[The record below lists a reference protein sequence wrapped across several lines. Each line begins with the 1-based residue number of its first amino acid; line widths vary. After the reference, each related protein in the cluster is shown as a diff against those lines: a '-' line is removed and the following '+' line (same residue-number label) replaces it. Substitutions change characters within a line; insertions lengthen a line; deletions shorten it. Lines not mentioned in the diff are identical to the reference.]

1 MKRFLPLFLV
11 IGGFAAAAL
20 LIATGPQVQP
30 QTAQAVPPLV
40 RTLIVQPG
48 THQFSVRTHGSV
60 VPRTESE
67 LVPEVDGRVLRV
79 SPALVSGGFFSKND
93 VLLEIDSLDYDVA
106 LEQARAG
113 IARAESDLDNE
124 RKDHE
129 RQEDLVTKGSIS
141 ASQLDNSLNRVT
153 IAKATLREA
162 RARLARAE
170 RDLARTSMTA
180 PYDGR
185 VRSERVDSGQ
195 FVRRG
200 EAIGTIYAVDFAEV
214 RLPIHANELAYLDL
228 PISKAGQALATQ
240 SRVTLSA
247 EFAGTV
253 HAWQGK
259 VVRTEGELDPTTR
272 MVHVVAEVANPYDSR
287 QERAPLAVGLFVDA
301 MIHGKTIGNVT
312 VLPRSA
318 LRRGNQVFVVDEQN
332 RLRFRNVNV
341 LRMVE
346 DQVYIGEGLSEGERV
361 CVSALQSTADGML
374 VRVVKDATPS

>member
-1 MKRFLPLFLV
+1 MKRFLPLFVVL
-11 IGGFAAAAL
+11 GGFAAAAL

-30 QTAQAVPPLV
+30 QAAKLVPPLV
-40 RTLIVQPG
+40 RTLTVQPG
-48 THQFSVRTHGSV
+48 THQFNVRTHGSV

-170 RDLARTSMTA
+170 RDLARTSITA

-185 VRSERVDSGQ
+185 VRSERVDAGQ

-240 SRVTLSA
+240 SKVTLSA
-247 EFAGTV
+247 EFAGSL
-253 HAWQGK
+253 HSWQGK
-259 VVRTEGELDPTTR
+259 VVRTEGELDPMTR
-272 MVHVVAEVANPYDSR
+272 MVHVVAQIANPYDSR
-287 QERAPLAVGLFVDA
+287 QQRAPLAVGLFVDA
-301 MIHGKTIGNVT
+301 TIHGKTISNAT

-318 LRRGNQVFVVDEQN
+318 LRRGNQVFVVDEQD
-332 RLRFRNVNV
+332 RLRFRTVNV
-341 LRMVE
+341 LRLVD
-346 DQVYIGEGLSEGERV
+346 DQVYIGEGLSVGERV

-374 VRVVKDATPS
+374 VRVVKDATSS

>member
-1 MKRFLPLFLV
+1 MKRILPLLV
-11 IGGFAAAAL
+11 VLGGFSAAAL

-30 QTAQAVPPLV
+30 QAAQIVPPLV
-40 RTLIVQPG
+40 RILTVQPG

-79 SPALVSGGFFSKND
+79 SPALVSGGFFLKND

-113 IARAESDLDNE
+113 MARAKSDLDNE
-124 RKDHE
+124 RKDHL
-129 RQEDLVTKGSIS
+129 RQEDLVTNGSIS

-162 RARLARAE
+162 RARLARAQ
-170 RDLARTSMTA
+170 RDLARTSITA

-185 VRSERVDSGQ
+185 VRSERVDAGQ

-228 PISKAGQALATQ
+228 PISKEGQSLATQ
-240 SRVTLSA
+240 ATVPPSA
-247 EFAGTV
+247 EFAGSV
-253 HAWQGK
+253 HFWPGK
-259 VVRTEGELDPTTR
+259 VVRTEGELDPMTR
-272 MVHVVAEVANPYDSR
+272 MVHVVARIADPYDSP

-301 MIHGKTIGNVT
+301 TIYGKTISNAT

-318 LRRGNQVFVVDEQN
+318 LREGNQVLVVDKED
-332 RLRFRNVNV
+332 RLRFRAVDV
-341 LRMVE
+341 LRLID
-346 DQVYIGEGLSEGERV
+346 DQVYIGAGLAGGERV
-361 CVSALQSTADGML
+361 CVSTLQMTADGMR

>member
-1 MKRFLPLFLV
+1 MKRLLPLFVVL
-11 IGGFAAAAL
+11 GGFAAAAL

-30 QTAQAVPPLV
+30 QAAKLVPPLV
-40 RTLIVQPG
+40 RTLTAQPG
-48 THQFSVRTHGSV
+48 THQFNVRTHGSV

-162 RARLARAE
+162 RAQLARAE
-170 RDLARTSMTA
+170 RDLARTSITA

-185 VRSERVDSGQ
+185 VRSERVDAGQ

-240 SRVTLSA
+240 SKVTLSA
-247 EFAGTV
+247 EFAGSL
-253 HAWQGK
+253 HSWQGK
-259 VVRTEGELDPTTR
+259 VVRTEGELDPMTR
-272 MVHVVAEVANPYDSR
+272 MVHVVAQIANPYDSR
-287 QERAPLAVGLFVDA
+287 QQRAPLAVGLFVDA
-301 MIHGKTIGNVT
+301 TIHGKTISNAT

-318 LRRGNQVFVVDEQN
+318 LRRSNQVFVVDEQD
-332 RLRFRNVNV
+332 RLRFRTVNV
-341 LRMVE
+341 LRLVD
-346 DQVYIGEGLSEGERV
+346 DQVYIGEGLGGGERV

-374 VRVVKDATPS
+374 VRVVKDATSS

>member
-1 MKRFLPLFLV
+1 MKRFLPLFVVL
-11 IGGFAAAAL
+11 GGFAAAAL

-30 QTAQAVPPLV
+30 QAAQSVPPLV
-40 RTLIVQPG
+40 RILTVQPG

-79 SPALVSGGFFSKND
+79 SAALVSGGFFSKND

-113 IARAESDLDNE
+113 MARAESDLDNE

-170 RDLARTSMTA
+170 RDLARTSITA

-185 VRSERVDSGQ
+185 VRSERVDAGQ

-228 PISKAGQALATQ
+228 PISKAGQAFATQ
-240 SRVTLSA
+240 SEVTLSA

-253 HAWQGK
+253 HYWQGK
-259 VVRTEGELDPTTR
+259 VVRTEGELDPMTR
-272 MVHVVAEVANPYDSR
+272 MVHVVARIANPYDSR

-301 MIHGKTIGNVT
+301 TIHGKTISNAT

-318 LRRGNQVFVVDEQN
+318 LRQGNQVLVVDEQD
-332 RLRFRNVNV
+332 RLRFRTVNV
-341 LRMVE
+341 LRLVD
-346 DQVYIGEGLSEGERV
+346 DQVYIGEGLAGGERV

>member
-30 QTAQAVPPLV
+30 QTAQAIPPLV

-79 SPALVSGGFFSKND
+79 SRSLMSGGFFSKND

>member
-1 MKRFLPLFLV
+1 MKRILPLLV
-11 IGGFAAAAL
+11 VLGGFSAAAL

-30 QTAQAVPPLV
+30 QAAQIVPPLV
-40 RTLIVQPG
+40 RILTVQPG

-113 IARAESDLDNE
+113 MARAKSDLDNE
-124 RKDHE
+124 RKDHL
-129 RQEDLVTKGSIS
+129 RQEDLVTNGSVS

-162 RARLARAE
+162 RARLARAQ
-170 RDLARTSMTA
+170 RDLARTSITA

-185 VRSERVDSGQ
+185 VRSERVDAGQ

-228 PISKAGQALATQ
+228 PISKEGQSLATQ
-240 SRVTLSA
+240 AKVTLSA
-247 EFAGTV
+247 EFAGSV
-253 HAWQGK
+253 HFWQGK
-259 VVRTEGELDPTTR
+259 VVRTEGELDPMTR
-272 MVHVVAEVANPYDSR
+272 MVHVVARIADPYDSPQEQSDCLLMRPSMAR
-287 QERAPLAVGLFVDA
+287 QSAMPPSCHVQRCERVTRCLSLIKRTGSAFAPLMCCG
-301 MIHGKTIGNVT
+301 
-312 VLPRSA
+312 
-318 LRRGNQVFVVDEQN
+318 
-332 RLRFRNVNV
+332 
-341 LRMVE
+341 
-346 DQVYIGEGLSEGERV
+346 
-361 CVSALQSTADGML
+361 
-374 VRVVKDATPS
+374 

>member
-1 MKRFLPLFLV
+1 MKRFLPLFVV

-30 QTAQAVPPLV
+30 QTAQAIPPLV

-332 RLRFRNVNV
+332 RLRFRTVNV

-374 VRVVKDATPS
+374 VRVVKDAAPS

>member
-1 MKRFLPLFLV
+1 MKRFLPLFVVL
-11 IGGFAAAAL
+11 GGFAAAAL

-30 QTAQAVPPLV
+30 QAAKLVPPLV
-40 RTLIVQPG
+40 RTLTVQPG
-48 THQFSVRTHGSV
+48 THQFNVRTHGSV

-67 LVPEVDGRVLRV
+67 LVPEVDGRVLRI

-170 RDLARTSMTA
+170 RDLARTSITA

-185 VRSERVDSGQ
+185 VRSERVDAGQ

-240 SRVTLSA
+240 SKVTLSA
-247 EFAGTV
+247 EFAGSL
-253 HAWQGK
+253 HSWQGK
-259 VVRTEGELDPTTR
+259 VVRTEGELDPMTR
-272 MVHVVAEVANPYDSR
+272 MVHVVAQIANPYDSR
-287 QERAPLAVGLFVDA
+287 QQRAPLAVGLFVDA
-301 MIHGKTIGNVT
+301 TIHGKTISNAT

-318 LRRGNQVFVVDEQN
+318 LRRGNQVFVVDEQD
-332 RLRFRNVNV
+332 RLRFRAVNV
-341 LRMVE
+341 LRLVD
-346 DQVYIGEGLSEGERV
+346 DQVYIGEGLVAGERV

-374 VRVVKDATPS
+374 VRVVKDATSS

>member
-1 MKRFLPLFLV
+1 MKRFLPLFVVL
-11 IGGFAAAAL
+11 GGFAAAAL

-30 QTAQAVPPLV
+30 QVAKLIPPLV
-40 RTLIVQPG
+40 RTLTVQPG
-48 THQFSVRTHGSV
+48 THQFNVRTHGSV

-185 VRSERVDSGQ
+185 VRSERVDAGQ

-200 EAIGTIYAVDFAEV
+200 EAIGTVYAVDFAEV

-240 SRVTLSA
+240 SEVTLSA

-253 HAWQGK
+253 HSWQGK

-272 MVHVVAEVANPYDSR
+272 MVHVVAQVANPYDSR

-301 MIHGKTIGNVT
+301 MIHGKTISNAT

-318 LRRGNQVFVVDEQN
+318 LRRGNQVFVVDEQD
-332 RLRFRNVNV
+332 RLRFRTVNV
-341 LRMVE
+341 LRLVD
-346 DQVYIGEGLSEGERV
+346 DQVYIGEGLRGGERV
-361 CVSALQSTADGML
+361 CVSALQSTTDGML
-374 VRVVKDATPS
+374 VRVVKDATAS

>member
-1 MKRFLPLFLV
+1 MKRFLPLFVVL
-11 IGGFAAAAL
+11 GGFAAAAL

-30 QTAQAVPPLV
+30 QAAQSVPPLV
-40 RTLIVQPG
+40 RILTVQPG

-79 SPALVSGGFFSKND
+79 SAALVSGGFFSKND

-113 IARAESDLDNE
+113 MARAESDLDNE

-170 RDLARTSMTA
+170 RDLARTSITA

-185 VRSERVDSGQ
+185 VRSERVDAGQ

-200 EAIGTIYAVDFAEV
+200 RGDRY
-214 RLPIHANELAYLDL
+214 DL
-228 PISKAGQALATQ
+228 
-240 SRVTLSA
+240 
-247 EFAGTV
+247 
-253 HAWQGK
+253 
-259 VVRTEGELDPTTR
+259 
-272 MVHVVAEVANPYDSR
+272 
-287 QERAPLAVGLFVDA
+287 
-301 MIHGKTIGNVT
+301 
-312 VLPRSA
+312 
-318 LRRGNQVFVVDEQN
+318 RG
-332 RLRFRNVNV
+332 
-341 LRMVE
+341 
-346 DQVYIGEGLSEGERV
+346 
-361 CVSALQSTADGML
+361 
-374 VRVVKDATPS
+374 